1 MALRAPED
9 PTRYPRD
16 AEGAYTA
23 ETRHKI
29 GPNRGWLFLSG
40 PGTWVVYFSV
50 ETVAESA
57 GCGVAGAVAMWAVL
71 ALVGLTLVVLG
82 YQARIAAAALGRDQA
97 PTARAGFSIG
107 LVLVGACL
115 LLGLPALFSSPC

>member
-1 MALRAPED
+1 MALRAPES

-16 AEGAYTA
+16 AEGPA
-23 ETRHKI
+23 ETRHEI

-40 PGTWVVYFSV
+40 PGTWVIYFSV

-57 GCGVAGAVAMWAVL
+57 GCGVGAGDVAMWAVL
-71 ALVGLTLVVLG
+71 ALFGLTLVVLG
-82 YQARIAAAALGRDQA
+82 YQARIATAALGRDPA